1 MNIQTA
7 ADILQI
13 EVIHIVDT
21 NYIKKQYHR
30 LALQYHPDKNN
41 SKESHLRFQQIN
53 EAYNYLK
60 DMNKKYNREE
70 IPTSEDDSDSS
81 TYTGMLGIF
90 IKNILAGSY
99 KEAIYIVVKDIVS
112 SNNVSNTIFESL
124 DKPTSIEIYELLC
137 KYKTILHIDT
147 ILIENVKK
155 IILTKYSNDQIY
167 ILNPCLD
174 DLFNNNVYKFELSN
188 KTYLVPLWH
197 NELYFD
203 GENNSEVIVKCIP
216 ELPENV
222 SVDENNNLLVHL
234 FVKLEKGLLTN
245 NIAFQLGNKT
255 FYIQTSHLYLKM
267 HQSVVLKKQGISKI
281 MEHDMYNI
289 DNKSDIFVSLTLE

>member
-1 MNIQTA
+1 M
-7 ADILQI
+7 
-13 EVIHIVDT
+13 
-21 NYIKKQYHR
+21 
-30 LALQYHPDKNN
+30 
-41 SKESHLRFQQIN
+41 
-53 EAYNYLK
+53 
-60 DMNKKYNREE
+60 
-70 IPTSEDDSDSS
+70 
-81 TYTGMLGIF
+81 
-90 IKNILAGSY
+90 
-99 KEAIYIVVKDIVS
+99 
-112 SNNVSNTIFESL
+112 
-124 DKPTSIEIYELLC
+124 LC
-137 KYKTILHIDT
+137 KYKTILHIDAT
-147 ILIENVKK
+147 LIDNVKN

-174 DLFNNNVYKFELSN
+174 DLFENNVYKFELTN

-222 SVDENNNLLVHL
+222 SIDENNNLLVHL

-245 NIAFQLGNKT
+245 NIAFQLGCKT
-255 FYIQTSHLYLKM
+255 FYIQTSHLYLKT
-267 HQSVVLKKQGISKI
+267 HQSIVLKKQGISKI

>member
-70 IPTSEDDSDSS
+70 IPTSEDDYDTS

-137 KYKTILHIDT
+137 KYKTILHIDST
-147 ILIENVKK
+147 LIENVKN

-174 DLFNNNVYKFELSN
+174 DLFDNNVYKFELTN

-203 GENNSEVIVKCIP
+203 GVNNSEVIVKCIP

-222 SVDENNNLLVHL
+222 SIDENNNLLVYL
-234 FVKLEKGLLTN
+234 SVKLEKGLLTN
-245 NIAFQLGNKT
+245 NIAFQLGSKT
-255 FYIQTSHLYLKM
+255 FYIQTSNLYLKT

-289 DNKSDIFVSLTLE
+289 DNKSDIFVSLTLV